1 MMSFSSR
8 IKSKIL
14 MAAMVNKAVDAHQK
28 HQQEI
33 AADHAQLILKT
44 EESSE
49 SQGADEEQLILKQ
62 YLL

>member
-1 MMSFSSR
+1 
-8 IKSKIL
+8 

-28 HQQEI
+28 HQKEMS
-33 AADHAQLILKT
+33 ADQTQLILRT

-49 SQGADEEQLILKQ
+49 SQGVDEEQLILKQ